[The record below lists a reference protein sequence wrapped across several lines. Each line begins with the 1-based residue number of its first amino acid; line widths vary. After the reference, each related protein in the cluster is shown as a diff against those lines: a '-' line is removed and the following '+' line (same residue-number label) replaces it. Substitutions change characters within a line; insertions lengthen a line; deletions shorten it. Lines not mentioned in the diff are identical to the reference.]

1 MAASILVLMLFI
13 ASINCWCI
21 LFNLIDCGEPPE
33 DEKYNNLDKFSKEL
47 EDYERK
53 IKKK

>member
-1 MAASILVLMLFI
+1 MGASVLVLLLFLI
-13 ASINCWCI
+13 SINCGCI
-21 LFNLIDCGEPPE
+21 LFNLIGCGEPLE
-33 DEKYNNLDKFSKEL
+33 DEKCYNLDKFSKEL

>member
-1 MAASILVLMLFI
+1 MAASILVSMLFFI
-13 ASINCWCI
+13 SINCGCI
-21 LFNLIDCGEPPE
+21 LFSLIDCGEPPE

-53 IKKK
+53 IEKE

>member
-1 MAASILVLMLFI
+1 MAASVLVLFLFLI
-13 ASINCWCI
+13 SINFGCI

-47 EDYERK
+47 ENYERK

>member
-1 MAASILVLMLFI
+1 MAASILVSMLFFI
-13 ASINCWCI
+13 SINCGCI
-21 LFNLIDCGEPPE
+21 LFNLIECGEPLE

-47 EDYERK
+47 EDYEKK